1 MYACV
6 CTRATLSTSS
16 KYTGC
21 CCCYIPARRNDTPG
35 ATIYTRVH
43 ARRSKGVVVSPP
55 PPPPPPRGFTFIFSF
70 THPFCRI
77 LAPLRVRVCVCTI
90 MKYRVSIRIE
100 DKNAFRGHKTTGVDI
115 EIFEEEKKWSVTFDK
130 GPRKGNVVSGEISGP
145 RLLHI
150 LFIIRIALFFFLFFL
165 FYLLTS

>member
-1 MYACV
+1 MRV
-6 CTRATLSTSS
+6 F
-16 KYTGC
+16 
-21 CCCYIPARRNDTPG
+21 
-35 ATIYTRVH
+35 VH
-43 ARRSKGVVVSPP
+43 AQPFQPLLNTQGAAAAIYPRDAMTPLVRRFIRVYTHDGRRASSSLHRHRRRHREVSLLFSRSHTRFVVY
-55 PPPPPPRGFTFIFSF
+55 
-70 THPFCRI
+70 
-77 LAPLRVRVCVCTI
+77 LRHCVYVCVCTI